1 MRNLNIMADYAS
13 QTVAQLK
20 EVLKERGLS
29 TEGKK
34 ADLVA
39 RLTES
44 DSSTLGEAAEP
55 TTTSTNAAEPATET
69 PVEAAGATVKESAAV
84 NAQADA
90 TEATASTNTTTTT
103 ESASNDTTSETKEEK
118 EAPKVLTPEERK
130 SLAVELLNK
139 KIARAEKFGDEA
151 AAEQA
156 RKDLNRVSKFGVE
169 LGTSLAR
176 EIGLVDN
183 KLGDKKHHG
192 RFKGKKFGGKHHR
205 GFKKNN
211 RRN

>member
-1 MRNLNIMADYAS
+1 MADYAS

-34 ADLVA
+34 ADLVS

-44 DSSTLGEAAEP
+44 DGANSKADITTDATAEP
-55 TTTSTNAAEPATET
+55 STSNSVVTENEAVSEGAEN
-69 PVEAAGATVKESAAV
+69 S
-84 NAQADA
+84 AQADTTAA
-90 TEATASTNTTTTT
+90 TTTTASSDTTTTT
-103 ESASNDTTSETKEEK
+103 TSDTKEESK
-118 EAPKVLTPEERK
+118 EEAPKVLTPEERK

-169 LGTSLAR
+169 LGTSLAK

-183 KLGDKKHHG
+183 KLGEKKSYG

>member
-1 MRNLNIMADYAS
+1 MVDYSS

-20 EVLKERGLS
+20 EILKERGLS

-34 ADLVA
+34 ADLVS
-39 RLTES
+39 RLTEA
-44 DSSTLGEAAEP
+44 DSANPTTNAAVTPAEPVSAAEP
-55 TTTSTNAAEPATET
+55 VTQSTIAAEGVPATEIKSNEQ
-69 PVEAAGATVKESAAV
+69 V
-84 NAQADA
+84 DA
-90 TEATASTNTTTTT
+90 TADSTTDAAATT
-103 ESASNDTTSETKEEK
+103 ETKEEK
-118 EAPKVLTPEERK
+118 EPPKVLTPEERK

-183 KLGDKKHHG
+183 KLDDRKSHG
-192 RFKGKKFGGKHHR
+192 RFRGKKFGGGKHHR

>member
-1 MRNLNIMADYAS
+1 MADYAS

-20 EVLKERGLS
+20 EILKERGLS

-34 ADLVA
+34 ADLVS

-44 DSSTLGEAAEP
+44 DSANPGEAT
-55 TTTSTNAAEPATET
+55 TTTSTTNVAETATQPISET
-69 PVEAAGATVKESAAV
+69 GNGA
-84 NAQADA
+84 A
-90 TEATASTNTTTTT
+90 TEATETNEQADTTGGTTTT
-103 ESASNDTTSETKEEK
+103 ETVTSNDTTSEAKKEK

-169 LGTSLAR
+169 LGTSLAK

-183 KLGDKKHHG
+183 KLGEKKHHG

>member
-1 MRNLNIMADYAS
+1 MADYAS

-20 EVLKERGLS
+20 EILKERGLS

-44 DSSTLGEAAEP
+44 DSGNTGEGTTTTATVEAAAP
-55 TTTSTNAAEPATET
+55 VTQATVATET
-69 PVEAAGATVKESAAV
+69 GQSGGANETTE
-84 NAQADA
+84 NNDQADTTRATTTDTTDTTDTTTA
-90 TEATASTNTTTTT
+90 TEA
-103 ESASNDTTSETKEEK
+103 KEEK

-130 SLAVELLNK
+130 TLAVELLNK

-183 KLGDKKHHG
+183 KLGEKKNHG
-192 RFKGKKFGGKHHR
+192 RFRGKKFGGKHHHR

>member
-1 MRNLNIMADYAS
+1 MVDYSS

-20 EVLKERGLS
+20 EILKERGLS

-34 ADLVA
+34 ADLVS
-39 RLTES
+39 RLTEA
-44 DSSTLGEAAEP
+44 DSANPTTNAAVTPAEPVSAAEP
-55 TTTSTNAAEPATET
+55 VTQSTIAAESVPATEIKSNEQ
-69 PVEAAGATVKESAAV
+69 VDV
-84 NAQADA
+84 DA
-90 TEATASTNTTTTT
+90 TADSTTDATTAT
-103 ESASNDTTSETKEEK
+103 ETKEEK
-118 EAPKVLTPEERK
+118 EPPKVLTPEERK

-183 KLGDKKHHG
+183 KLDDRKSHG
-192 RFKGKKFGGKHHR
+192 RFRGKKFGGGKHHR